1 MKVGAFSRS
10 LSYFPRIR
18 RRWMKGML
26 CVLPSS
32 GLEIAVPLIVREVYG
47 GIRRGDMS
55 LGMVAAW
62 SSLALL
68 LVLIK
73 GAAKFGMRWYITGA
87 SREFEQHFRQDLFAH
102 LMTLSP
108 RDVSHV
114 RTGDIMSRSTADV
127 EAVRLMLGPGVMYV
141 SQAIVI
147 VPGALIA
154 MALIDPVLMLAMLVP
169 FVGLA
174 TVIRLA
180 APPTQRWSQATQER
194 LAEISTVA
202 QENIS
207 GIRVVKAFAREAVSS
222 GDFRKMGTSLFEAN
236 LRLATLRGLTAAAIT
251 AVKEFG
257 VLVILVLGGL
267 HIVDGNMQPEDM
279 FFFLMV
285 LNIALWPLIAIGW
298 MLGMYHRG
306 KAGAERLEE
315 LFALQPSVQEAAEP
329 RTPETTRGALEVR
342 DLTHAFDGAPVLQNV
357 SFKVPAGATLGIT
370 GRTGCGKTTLVQL
383 LARLIEPPPGTVF
396 IDGVDVRDLPL
407 DWLRKTIGVVPQD
420 TFLFSETIHD
430 NIAFA
435 GEHVDR
441 EQVLAA
447 ARLAHIH
454 DDIEG
459 FPTGYEQ
466 ELGERGVT
474 LSGGQRQRTAIAR
487 TLAARP
493 PVMVLDDCL
502 SAVDSVTEQNIL
514 RQLRGAL
521 AERTAVI
528 VSHRVSA
535 LSLADHVIVLDEGRV
550 EEAGSHEDLLARGGL
565 YAELHERQQIEAELD
580 EL

>member
-1 MKVGAFSRS
+1 MNAGAFSRA

-18 RRWMKGML
+18 ARWWKGML
-26 CVLPSS
+26 CIPASS
-32 GLEIAVPLIVREVYG
+32 GLELAVPWLVAQAYG
-47 GIRRGDMS
+47 GIDEGTMTT
-55 LGMVAAW
+55 GEVAA
-62 SSLALL
+62 LAGLAMF
-68 LVLIK
+68 LVLLK
-73 GAAKFGMRWYITGA
+73 GAAKFGMRWYVTGA

-108 RDVSHV
+108 RDLSHI

-147 VPGALIA
+147 VPGALWL
-154 MALIDPVLMLAMLVP
+154 MGTIDLQLTLAMLIP
-169 FVGLA
+169 FAALA
-174 TVIRLA
+174 AVIRLA

-202 QENIS
+202 QENVS
-207 GIRVVKAFAREAVSS
+207 GIRVVKAFAREAVSAS
-222 GDFRKMGTSLFEAN
+222 VFRKMGESLFESN
-236 LRLATLRGLTAAAIT
+236 LRLATIRGLTSAGIT
-251 AVKEFG
+251 AAKEFG
-257 VLVILVLGGL
+257 VLVILVIGGM
-267 HIVDGNMQPEDM
+267 HVVDGDLASKDL

-306 KAGAERLEE
+306 KAGAERVEE
-315 LFALQPSVQEAAEP
+315 LFALRPSVRDADAA
-329 RTPETTRGALEVR
+329 RAPEHVAGALEVR
-342 DLTHAFDGAPVLQNV
+342 GLTHAFDGAPVLSDV
-357 SFKVPAGATLGIT
+357 SFHVPAGTTLGIT

-383 LARLIEPPPGTVF
+383 MSRLIEPPPGTVF
-396 IDGVDVRDLPL
+396 VDGIDVRELPL
-407 DWLRKTIGVVPQD
+407 DWLRRTVGVVPQD

-441 EQVLAA
+441 DQVLAA

-459 FPTGYEQ
+459 FPAGYEQ

-487 TLAARP
+487 ALAAQP
-493 PVMVLDDCL
+493 PVMILDDCL

-514 RQLRGAL
+514 RQLRSAL
-521 AERTAVI
+521 ADRTAVI

-550 EEAGSHEDLLARGGL
+550 EESGSHEELLRRGGL
-565 YAELHERQQIEAELD
+565 YAELHERQRMEEELE